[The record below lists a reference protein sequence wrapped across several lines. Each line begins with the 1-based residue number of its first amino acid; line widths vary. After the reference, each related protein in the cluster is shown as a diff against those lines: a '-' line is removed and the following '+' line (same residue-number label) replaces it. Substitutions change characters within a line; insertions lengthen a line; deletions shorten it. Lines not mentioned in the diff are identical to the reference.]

1 MSHFYPYGDSDFGAE
16 PAAPDASPPADASLS
31 RRDLLKH
38 GTAAVLSGG
47 AAVLVAGAALAQ
59 APAQGQAP
67 AVVTAGW
74 RPATAGRKFRAL
86 VRYRTS
92 LDVQE
97 LTLNPIQPRQIVAR
111 VEAAQACYTMVSALN
126 TSTPAMNAAIFGH
139 GAVATVEEVG
149 PLVKRVQPGDRVI
162 VAVTGQCGECY
173 NCLRGRA
180 ANCQAGFNRPN
191 PPVATMSD
199 GTPVNGQLGGFAE
212 LIVAWEETVVPIFTK
227 YDLAALSNLSC
238 VAMTGL
244 GLTMLRAPVE
254 PASSVVIF
262 GAGPIGLSAVQGA
275 KLQGASKI
283 VVVEPIR
290 YRRDLAVKLGAT
302 AVVDPNA
309 AGDTT
314 ALLTKLRELTRQET
328 DRPFAG
334 GRGPNADGPD
344 FVIEAVGGDRFAP
357 KVERGSDP
365 TGVQVLQQV
374 YQLCPPG
381 GWMRTCGVGFP
392 MNATVTFPANG
403 WSNSS
408 KNHAPGNLAG
418 VNVKRDL
425 PRFARMMETGQFD
438 GKALVGVA
446 VPLERWREALEAAA
460 YRTAITG
467 IVTFSRT

>member
-1 MSHFYPYGDSDFGAE
+1 MSDLYPYGDSALEIG
-16 PAAPDASPPADASLS
+16 PAAADSQPAETSFT
-31 RRDLLKH
+31 RRDLLRH
-38 GTAAVLSGG
+38 GTAAILGGG
-47 AAVLVAGAALAQ
+47 ASALAGGSTFAQTPAQQ
-59 APAQGQAP
+59 APT
-67 AVVTAGW
+67 VITGW

-86 VRYRTS
+86 VRYRNS
-92 LDVQE
+92 LDVQQ
-97 LTLNPIQPRQIVAR
+97 LTLNPIHPRQIVAR
-111 VEAAQACYTMVSALN
+111 VEAGQACYTLVSALD
-126 TSTPAMNAAIFGH
+126 TSSAAANAAIFGH
-139 GAVATVEEVG
+139 GAVAVVEEVG

-162 VAVTGQCGECY
+162 VAVTGQCGECF
-173 NCLRGRA
+173 NCLRGRG

-191 PPVATMSD
+191 LPAATMAD

-212 LIVAWEETVVPIFTK
+212 LIVAWEEMTVPIFSK
-227 YDLAALSNLSC
+227 HDAAALPNLSC

-244 GLTMLRAPVE
+244 GMTMLRAPIE
-254 PASSVVIF
+254 PGSSVVIF

-275 KLQGASKI
+275 RLQGASTI

-290 YRRDLAVKLGAT
+290 YRRDLAAKLGAT

-309 AGDTT
+309 AGDSS
-314 ALLTKLRELTRQET
+314 ALLARVRELTRLDT

-344 FVIEAVGGDRFAP
+344 FVIEAVGGDRFVP
-357 KVERGSDP
+357 RVEKSPDP

-392 MNATVTFPANG
+392 ANATVTFPANG

-425 PRFARMMETGQFD
+425 PRFTRLMDTGQFD
-438 GKALVGVA
+438 GKSLVGLA
-446 VPLERWREALEAAA
+446 VPLDRWREALEASA

-467 IVTFSRT
+467 IVTFQL